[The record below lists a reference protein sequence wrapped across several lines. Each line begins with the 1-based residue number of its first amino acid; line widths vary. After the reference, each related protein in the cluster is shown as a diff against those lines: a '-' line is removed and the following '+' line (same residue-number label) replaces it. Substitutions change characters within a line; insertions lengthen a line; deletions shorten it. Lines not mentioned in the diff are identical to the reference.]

1 MTVAAGGSAAGMRRR
16 STSGGGRRHRHAP
29 HPRQHVLEQVSQCAE
44 VIERH
49 TRVGREPMLLAN
61 LAKELRLADA
71 IDSQIRF
78 QIGVELHDLPR
89 IPRLLHHEIDQE
101 GFDL

>member
-1 MTVAAGGSAAGMRRR
+1 
-16 STSGGGRRHRHAP
+16 
-29 HPRQHVLEQVSQCAE
+29 
-44 VIERH
+44 
-49 TRVGREPMLLAN
+49 MLLAN
-61 LAKELRLADA
+61 LTKELRLADA